1 MTALFETVE
10 LAPRDPIF
18 GLNEQFNAD
27 TNPNKVN
34 LGVGVYQTDEGKIP
48 LMGAVHKAELALA
61 QEGAARNYLPIDGLA
76 RYNQATQ
83 KLLFGADSQAVKK
96 GLVATIQTLG
106 GTGALKIG
114 ADFLSGLL
122 PIKTVYISDPSW
134 ENHRAIFQ
142 RAGYTVNTYPYY
154 NEQTKALNLDAM
166 VDTLAKLPAKSLV
179 VLHACCHNPTG
190 LDPTP
195 EQWEVIAKTIRDAD
209 LVPFIDIAYQGFGE
223 GLDTDAAVVR
233 LFAQTGITT
242 FISSSYSKSFS
253 LYGERVGALSIL
265 CQSTDEA
272 ERVLSQVKRVV
283 RTNYSNP
290 PTHGALVVATTLDN
304 PTLFNEWS
312 TELSAMRERIKSMRQ
327 QLVEKLHALQ
337 NKQRFDH
344 VLTQRGMFSYSG
356 LQAQQV
362 EQLRDQHAV
371 YAVLSGR
378 ICLAAL
384 NHSNIDYVAKAIAEV
399 LQN

>member
-1 MTALFETVE
+1 
-10 LAPRDPIF
+10 
-18 GLNEQFNAD
+18 
-27 TNPNKVN
+27 
-34 LGVGVYQTDEGKIP
+34 
-48 LMGAVHKAELALA
+48 
-61 QEGAARNYLPIDGLA
+61 
-76 RYNQATQ
+76 
-83 KLLFGADSQAVKK
+83 
-96 GLVATIQTLG
+96 
-106 GTGALKIG
+106 
-114 ADFLSGLL
+114 
-122 PIKTVYISDPSW
+122 
-134 ENHRAIFQ
+134 
-142 RAGYTVNTYPYY
+142 
-154 NEQTKALNLDAM
+154 
-166 VDTLAKLPAKSLV
+166 
-179 VLHACCHNPTG
+179 
-190 LDPTP
+190 

-233 LFAQTGITT
+233 LFAQMGITT

-265 CQSTDEA
+265 CQSADEA